1 MSDVHHAGSLHT
13 AVAHDIQHALDFG
26 LLGIGI
32 DARHVHRERHTPSE
46 QGTHGIRFPCKLGE
60 RNVDRLGLVCLHGRG
75 QLRQL
80 AYL

>member
-1 MSDVHHAGSLHT
+1 M
-13 AVAHDIQHALDFG
+13 QHALDFG

-32 DARHVHRERHTPSE
+32 DARHVHRERHTLRE
-46 QGTHGIRFPCKLGE
+46 QGTHGVWFPGKLGE
-60 RNVDRLGLVCLHGRG
+60 RDVDRLGLVRLHGRG